1 MQIQCELGK
10 GSDPV
15 PVSTILIEMPG
26 EELGSREIEGGKVD
40 HGAVDEMAAV
50 IELLATVFQGERI
63 SATFARIDPVQGDLI
78 RIVDHHPAIGLNAG
92 VGCAA

>member
-50 IELLATVFQGERI
+50 IELLAAIVQGERI
-63 SATFARIDPVQGDLI
+63 GTAILGVE
-78 RIVDHHPAIGLNAG
+78 PA
-92 VGCAA
+92 